1 MTPDINI
8 RPQIAKRTP
17 KSLAK
22 FKHLDSPL
30 GKSPS
35 VEPSPTPT
43 KRKRELE
50 PLTPGT
56 PSRKKSRLDI
66 VVKLEEPRMDL
77 DAVPSTGSTP
87 DESVF
92 GSRRGSLSGADGA
105 TSTDATSVDEDA
117 PSDCPT
123 LTNDTCADSETGSGA
138 EIMFVDEDTIVVITP
153 IASPMISKLRKV
165 RGGNMRDPLNQA
177 KAGASLLV
185 GKTTSSLHP
194 AVQDD
199 KESVLSD
206 LPSDV
211 ELDDSTMSI
220 KKKPKE
226 SPRKRKRRTIEA
238 KSDLDHAPEI
248 RVPGDYVL
256 TSSLLAVNESAWIN
270 CKLCEE
276 PFVQE
281 DAYFTR
287 SSCPRCER
295 HSKLY
300 GYMWPKTDKE
310 GPNDTEERVLD
321 HRTIHRFIR
330 PSEERV
336 IRKRGRGSTSSRGLT
351 TEVSEEKD
359 EEDEEQPITRRTTRQ
374 RAKRI
379 TM

>member
-8 RPQIAKRTP
+8 RPQVAKRTP

-22 FKHLDSPL
+22 FTHLNSPL

-35 VEPSPTPT
+35 VEPSPTPS
-43 KRKRELE
+43 KRKRELK
-50 PLTPGT
+50 PLTTGT
-56 PSRKKSRLDI
+56 PSRKKSRLDV
-66 VVKLEEPRMDL
+66 VVKLEEPKLDM
-77 DAVPSTGSTP
+77 DAVPSTEVPS
-87 DESVF
+87 DDSVF
-92 GSRRGSLSGADGA
+92 GSRRGSLSEADGA
-105 TSTDATSVDEDA
+105 TSTDATSVDED
-117 PSDCPT
+117 
-123 LTNDTCADSETGSGA
+123 TNSGA
-138 EIMFVDEDTIVVITP
+138 EATFVDEDTIVVLLPIT
-153 IASPMISKLRKV
+153 SPMISQLRKV
-165 RGGNMRDPLNQA
+165 RGGKMRGPLDQA
-177 KAGASLLV
+177 EAGASLLV

-194 AVQDD
+194 AIQDD

-220 KKKPKE
+220 KKKQKE
-226 SPRKRKRRTIEA
+226 KRKRRTVEA

-256 TSSLLAVNESAWIN
+256 TSALLAVNESAWIN

-300 GYMWPKTDKE
+300 GYMWPKTDQE

-351 TEVSEEKD
+351 TEDSEEKD
-359 EEDEEQPITRRTTRQ
+359 EEEEEQPVTRRTTRQ
-374 RAKRI
+374 RVKRI